1 MGSVKRYLG
10 ILFSCFLILGSNFT
24 AFAATQ
30 YQDVITQT
38 EAGAEETRLGN
49 YSNKKVVEF
58 QPQARAGLAKKDV
71 IVISNVSKPTRYNL
85 FQPISNYVAAPGTVS
100 VSRGV
105 STTISASVTGGVTVD
120 AEILKANVASTL
132 GGSVTFTTTQTISY
146 PVSSG
151 YKGRIVLRYSQD
163 RYTYTVTKNSKSYN
177 CSGYTAAYDEYY
189 ALQQIS
195 LR

>member
-1 MGSVKRYLG
+1 MESVKRYLG
-10 ILFSCFLILGSNFT
+10 IFLSCFLILGSNMT

-49 YSNKKVVEF
+49 FSTKKVADF
-58 QPQARAGLAKKDV
+58 QPQAKVGLAKKDV
-71 IVISNVSKPTRYNL
+71 IVISNVSKPTKYNL
-85 FQPISNYVAAPGTVS
+85 FKPISNYVAAPGTVS

-146 PVSSG
+146 PVTSG

-177 CSGYTAAYDEYY
+177 CAGYTAAYDEYY

>member
-10 ILFSCFLILGSNFT
+10 LFLSCFLILGTNLT

-49 YSNKKVVEF
+49 FSNKKVVEF
-58 QPQARAGLAKKDV
+58 QPQAIAGLAKKDV
-71 IVISNVSKPTRYNL
+71 IVISNVSKPTR
-85 FQPISNYVAAPGTVS
+85 SNYVAAPGTVS